1 MEGFGPKGS
10 EKPLGLASE
19 ETEAHEGTAVTSA
32 SSALRARRQRVL
44 RGLGAKGRRSEGAT
58 EEPQESGCDSKP
70 HHADDLVIPGTHF
83 YPPVPL

>member
-32 SSALRARRQRVL
+32 SSPCEQGANEGWGVE
-44 RGLGAKGRRSEGAT
+44 GLGGEGAT
-58 EEPQESGCDSKP
+58 GEPQESGCDSKP
-70 HHADDLVIPGTHF
+70 HHADDLIIPGAHF